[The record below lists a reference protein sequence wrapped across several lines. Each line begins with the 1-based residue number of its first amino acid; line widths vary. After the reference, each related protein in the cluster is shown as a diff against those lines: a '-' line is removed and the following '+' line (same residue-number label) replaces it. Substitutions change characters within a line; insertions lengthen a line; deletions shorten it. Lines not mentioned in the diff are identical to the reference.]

1 MRQLQIF
8 NNKDGVTVV
17 EIMVAV
23 SILTIALGGILA
35 LASFSFVS
43 TDLAS
48 QNLQASA
55 LAKGTIEA
63 LRNYRDGIA
72 WDNDDAGNEYDG
84 LGVLSVGVQYYPEI
98 SGDAIPRWKFIQG
111 VETTGI
117 FERSVV
123 FENVERDVLDTITE
137 SGGVVDLNT
146 KKATVIVSW
155 EERGR
160 THSVDLVSYFTNW
173 NK

>member
-1 MRQLQIF
+1 M
-8 NNKDGVTVV
+8 V

-23 SILTIALGGILA
+23 SILSVALAGILA

-43 TDLAS
+43 TDLAA
-48 QNLQASA
+48 QTLRASS
-55 LAKGTIEA
+55 LAEGATEA

-72 WDNDDAGNEYDG
+72 WDDDDGANEYDG
-84 LGVLSVGVQYYPEI
+84 LGVVSVGVQYYPEI
-98 SGDAIPRWKFIQG
+98 SGDAIPRWKFVAG
-111 VETTGI
+111 AETIGI

-123 FENVERDVLDTITE
+123 FENVERDAADTITE
-137 SGGVVDLNT
+137 SGGTVDLNT
-146 KKATVIVSW
+146 KKATVTVSW

-160 THSVDLVSYFTNW
+160 AHSVVLVSYFTNW

>member
-1 MRQLQIF
+1 MYQVQTY

-23 SILTIALGGILA
+23 SILTVALAGILA

-43 TDLAS
+43 TDLSAQS
-48 QNLQASA
+48 LQASA
-55 LAKGTIEA
+55 LAEGATEA

-72 WDNDDAGNEYDG
+72 WDNDDVGDEYDG
-84 LGVLSVGVQYYPEI
+84 LGVVAVGVEYYPEI
-98 SGDAIPRWKFIQG
+98 SGDALPRWKFIQG
-111 VETTGI
+111 TETIGI

-123 FENVERDVLDTITE
+123 FENVERDALDTITE

-146 KKATVIVSW
+146 KKATVTVFW

-160 THSVDLVSYFTNW
+160 THSVVLVSYFTNW

>member
-1 MRQLQIF
+1 MRQLQIY
-8 NNKDGVTVV
+8 NNKNGITVV

-23 SILTIALGGILA
+23 AILTTAFGGILA

-48 QNLQASA
+48 QTLQASS
-55 LAKGTIEA
+55 LAEGATEA

-72 WDNDDAGNEYDG
+72 WNDDDGGNEYDG
-84 LGVLSVGVQYYPEI
+84 LGIVAVGVEYHPEI
-98 SGDAIPRWKFIQG
+98 SGDVPPRWKFIQG
-111 VETTGI
+111 AETIGI

-123 FENVERDVLDTITE
+123 FENVERDSQDTITE

-146 KKATVIVSW
+146 KKVTVTVSW
-155 EERGR
+155 EERTR
-160 THSVDLVSYFTNW
+160 AHSVELVSYFTNW